1 MIVTLLAYGSFM
13 LLLVVAAGDD
23 LRELRI
29 PNGIVA
35 ALAAVWIV
43 WRIALAATHPE
54 GALVPALSVADGLL
68 GALVLGG
75 GLLAVTLA
83 FEALAGRRAMG
94 GGDVKLM
101 AAVGLFLGVEG
112 GLVCLLTACLVSLLL
127 ALLLPRLGWAPRP
140 APAAPAPVSPVPAAP
155 ASTAPTPASPAPAS
169 PTPTPAASAP
179 EPPAS
184 AVPTPVPAAPAPVAP
199 ASASSASAP
208 SVPAS
213 PAPEVLAPAI
223 PVPAA
228 PTPASPA
235 SAPAIPASPIPA
247 APTPVA
253 PTPTAR
259 ASAPRP
265 DSSFD
270 GRETNV
276 SRETY
281 PHPVSD
287 ASRPADGAPSSERNA
302 LGAVPFGPGIA
313 VGAGVALLSMV
324 FL

>member
-83 FEALAGRRAMG
+83 FEALTGRRAMG

-101 AAVGLFLGVEG
+101 AAVGLFLGIEG
-112 GLVCLLTACLVSLLL
+112 GLVCLLTACLISLLL

-140 APAAPAPVSPVPAAP
+140 APAAPAPAATPAA
-155 ASTAPTPASPAPAS
+155 TAPATV
-169 PTPTPAASAP
+169 PTPAATA
-179 EPPAS
+179 
-184 AVPTPVPAAPAPVAP
+184 
-199 ASASSASAP
+199 
-208 SVPAS
+208 
-213 PAPEVLAPAI
+213 
-223 PVPAA
+223 
-228 PTPASPA
+228 
-235 SAPAIPASPIPA
+235 
-247 APTPVA
+247 
-253 PTPTAR
+253 PTAR

-270 GRETNV
+270 GRETDV

>member
-54 GALVPALSVADGLL
+54 DALVPALSVADGLL

-83 FEALAGRRAMG
+83 FEALTGRRAMG

-112 GLVCLLTACLVSLLL
+112 GLICLLTACLVSLLL

-140 APAAPAPVSPVPAAP
+140 APAAPTPTSAAP
-155 ASTAPTPASPAPAS
+155 TPAPAS
-169 PTPTPAASAP
+169 P
-179 EPPAS
+179 
-184 AVPTPVPAAPAPVAP
+184 
-199 ASASSASAP
+199 
-208 SVPAS
+208 
-213 PAPEVLAPAI
+213 APAI

-228 PTPASPA
+228 PTPA
-235 SAPAIPASPIPA
+235 APAPA
-247 APTPVA
+247 A

-265 DSSFD
+265 GPSLD

>member
-35 ALAAVWIV
+35 ALAAVWII
-43 WRIALAATHPE
+43 WRIALAVTHPE

-101 AAVGLFLGVEG
+101 AAVGLFLGIEG

-127 ALLLPRLGWAPRP
+127 ALLLPRLGWTPRP
-140 APAAPAPVSPVPAAP
+140 APPTFAPTSAAPTPA
-155 ASTAPTPASPAPAS
+155 PASPAPAS
-169 PTPTPAASAP
+169 PTRTPAASAP
-179 EPPAS
+179 
-184 AVPTPVPAAPAPVAP
+184 
-199 ASASSASAP
+199 
-208 SVPAS
+208 AS
-213 PAPEVLAPAI
+213 P
-223 PVPAA
+223 
-228 PTPASPA
+228 
-235 SAPAIPASPIPA
+235 APAIPASPIPA
-247 APTPVA
+247 APVLEAPVPEAPASTAPTPASPTPASPTPAPAATPVPTTA

-259 ASAPRP
+259 ASASRP
-265 DSSFD
+265 GPSLD

-287 ASRPADGAPSSERNA
+287 ASRPADSAPSSERNA

-313 VGAGVALLSMV
+313 VGAGMALLSMV

>member
-83 FEALAGRRAMG
+83 FEALTGRRAMG

-101 AAVGLFLGVEG
+101 AAVGLFLGIEG
-112 GLVCLLTACLVSLLL
+112 GLVCLLTACLISLLL

-140 APAAPAPVSPVPAAP
+140 APAAPAPAA
-155 ASTAPTPASPAPAS
+155 T
-169 PTPTPAASAP
+169 
-179 EPPAS
+179 
-184 AVPTPVPAAPAPVAP
+184 PAAPAPATVPTPAATAP
-199 ASASSASAP
+199 ATL
-208 SVPAS
+208 AS
-213 PAPEVLAPAI
+213 PAAPAPLAPA
-223 PVPAA
+223 A
-228 PTPASPA
+228 TPA
-235 SAPAIPASPIPA
+235 
-247 APTPVA
+247 PVA
-253 PTPTAR
+253 STPTAR

-270 GRETNV
+270 GRETDV

-313 VGAGVALLSMV
+313 VGAGVALVSLV

>member
-13 LLLVVAAGDD
+13 LLLAVAAGDD

-83 FEALAGRRAMG
+83 FEALTGRRAMG

-101 AAVGLFLGVEG
+101 AAVGLFLGIEG
-112 GLVCLLTACLVSLLL
+112 GLVCLLTACLISLLL

-140 APAAPAPVSPVPAAP
+140 APAAPAPAATPAATAPATVPTPAATAPDDSVPAAP
-155 ASTAPTPASPAPAS
+155 VLEAPA
-169 PTPTPAASAP
+169 
-179 EPPAS
+179 
-184 AVPTPVPAAPAPVAP
+184 
-199 ASASSASAP
+199 
-208 SVPAS
+208 
-213 PAPEVLAPAI
+213 
-223 PVPAA
+223 PAA
-228 PTPASPA
+228 PTPA
-235 SAPAIPASPIPA
+235 
-247 APTPVA
+247 
-253 PTPTAR
+253 AR
-259 ASAPRP
+259 ASVPRP
-265 DSSFD
+265 DSPLD

-287 ASRPADGAPSSERNA
+287 ASRPADGAPSSERSA

>member
-101 AAVGLFLGVEG
+101 AAVGLFLGIEG
-112 GLVCLLTACLVSLLL
+112 GLVCLLTACLISLLL

-140 APAAPAPVSPVPAAP
+140 APAAPTPAIPAPAAP
-155 ASTAPTPASPAPAS
+155 APT
-169 PTPTPAASAP
+169 
-179 EPPAS
+179 
-184 AVPTPVPAAPAPVAP
+184 PAAPAPVAP
-199 ASASSASAP
+199 APASSASAP

-223 PVPAA
+223 PTPAA

-235 SAPAIPASPIPA
+235 PAPAIPASPIPA
-247 APTPVA
+247 APTPA
-253 PTPTAR
+253 GPTPTAR
-259 ASAPRP
+259 ASASRP

-270 GRETNV
+270 GRETDV

-287 ASRPADGAPSSERNA
+287 ASHPAGGAPSSERNA

-313 VGAGVALLSMV
+313 VGAGMALLSMV

>member
-101 AAVGLFLGVEG
+101 AAVGLFLGIEG

-140 APAAPAPVSPVPAAP
+140 APA
-155 ASTAPTPASPAPAS
+155 TFAPTPAAPTPVSPAPAS
-169 PTPTPAASAP
+169 P
-179 EPPAS
+179 
-184 AVPTPVPAAPAPVAP
+184 
-199 ASASSASAP
+199 ASAP

-213 PAPEVLAPAI
+213 PAPEALAPAI

-228 PTPASPA
+228 PTPAV
-235 SAPAIPASPIPA
+235 
-247 APTPVA
+247 PTPA
-253 PTPTAR
+253 AR

-287 ASRPADGAPSSERNA
+287 ASQPAGGAPSSERNA

>member
-83 FEALAGRRAMG
+83 FEALTGRRAMG

-101 AAVGLFLGVEG
+101 AAVGLFLGIEG

-140 APAAPAPVSPVPAAP
+140 APPTFAPTSAAPTPA
-155 ASTAPTPASPAPAS
+155 PASPAPAS
-169 PTPTPAASAP
+169 PTRTPAASAP
-179 EPPAS
+179 RPRSPPAPSPRPPCSKRPSPRRPRRRPLPRRAPPPRSPLPPPRRPPSRRRPPPPRPPPGRALRSMDVKQMFHVKHTPTRYLTLRTLLAARRLRS
-184 AVPTPVPAAPAPVAP
+184 AALWERFRLGRELPW
-199 ASASSASAP
+199 
-208 SVPAS
+208 
-213 PAPEVLAPAI
+213 VLAWPC
-223 PVPAA
+223 
-228 PTPASPA
+228 SPWFFCER
-235 SAPAIPASPIPA
+235 PFPPIA
-247 APTPVA
+247 Q
-253 PTPTAR
+253 
-259 ASAPRP
+259 
-265 DSSFD
+265 
-270 GRETNV
+270 
-276 SRETY
+276 
-281 PHPVSD
+281 
-287 ASRPADGAPSSERNA
+287 
-302 LGAVPFGPGIA
+302 LGNG
-313 VGAGVALLSMV
+313 S
-324 FL
+324 

>member
-83 FEALAGRRAMG
+83 FEALTGRRAMG

-101 AAVGLFLGVEG
+101 AAVGLFLGIEG
-112 GLVCLLTACLVSLLL
+112 GLVCLLTACLISLLL

-140 APAAPAPVSPVPAAP
+140 APPTFAPTSA
-155 ASTAPTPASPAPAS
+155 APTPASPAPA
-169 PTPTPAASAP
+169 
-179 EPPAS
+179 
-184 AVPTPVPAAPAPVAP
+184 APALVPVGPALVAP

-208 SVPAS
+208 SAPAS
-213 PAPEVLAPAI
+213 P
-223 PVPAA
+223 
-228 PTPASPA
+228 
-235 SAPAIPASPIPA
+235 APAIPASPISAASAPASPTPASPTPAPA
-247 APTPVA
+247 ATPVPTTA
-253 PTPTAR
+253 PTPTP
-259 ASAPRP
+259 ASRP

-287 ASRPADGAPSSERNA
+287 ASRPADGAPSSERSA

>member
-13 LLLVVAAGDD
+13 LLLAVAAGDD

-83 FEALAGRRAMG
+83 FEALTGRRAMG

-101 AAVGLFLGVEG
+101 AAVGLFLGIEG
-112 GLVCLLTACLVSLLL
+112 GLVCLLTACLISLLL

-140 APAAPAPVSPVPAAP
+140 APPTFAPTSAAPTPA
-155 ASTAPTPASPAPAS
+155 PASPAPAS
-169 PTPTPAASAP
+169 PTRTPAASAP
-179 EPPAS
+179 
-184 AVPTPVPAAPAPVAP
+184 
-199 ASASSASAP
+199 
-208 SVPAS
+208 AS
-213 PAPEVLAPAI
+213 P
-223 PVPAA
+223 
-228 PTPASPA
+228 
-235 SAPAIPASPIPA
+235 APAIPASPIPA
-247 APTPVA
+247 APVLEAPVPEAPASTA
-253 PTPTAR
+253 PTPASPIPASPTPAPAATPVPTTAPTSTP
-259 ASAPRP
+259 ASRSGP
-265 DSSFD
+265 SLD

-287 ASRPADGAPSSERNA
+287 ASHPAGGAPSSERSA